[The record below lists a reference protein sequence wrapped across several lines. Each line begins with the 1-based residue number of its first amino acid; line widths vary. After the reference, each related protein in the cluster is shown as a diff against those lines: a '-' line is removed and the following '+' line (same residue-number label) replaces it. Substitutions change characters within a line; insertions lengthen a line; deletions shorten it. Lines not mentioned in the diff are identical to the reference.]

1 MTSAHMMPRCNEKL
15 ASNNAKHFFKAVR
28 CRYMTVERKRLVTPT
43 QSQVFTTN
51 PTAEHPVQLTHCC
64 DGGSLVED
72 VSGAHI
78 LDGLGI
84 NSLSQE
90 GKVQ

>member
-1 MTSAHMMPRCNEKL
+1 MQVYESWKE
-15 ASNNAKHFFKAVR
+15 
-28 CRYMTVERKRLVTPT
+28 
-43 QSQVFTTN
+43 VFTTN
-51 PTAEHPVQLTHCC
+51 LHRVQLTDCC

>member
-1 MTSAHMMPRCNEKL
+1 MHIYGSWKEEDNFLSLCHYSAEDW
-15 ASNNAKHFFKAVR
+15 
-28 CRYMTVERKRLVTPT
+28 
-43 QSQVFTTN
+43 
-51 PTAEHPVQLTHCC
+51 VQLTNCC

-90 GKVQ
+90 GKEQLCLHRHVNTEQF